1 MTHQPTIVN
10 HLRNIINEFID
21 GKKGTQVATGAA
33 GVAGVEV
40 GGSSQGEEM
49 DAKVYMSDTDEDG
62 SQISPIQTFKVNQNR
77 K

>member
-21 GKKGTQVATGAA
+21 GKKGTQVANGA
-33 GVAGVEV
+33 AGVEV

-62 SQISPIQTFKVNQNR
+62 SQISPIQTFKVN
-77 K
+77 